1 MLSDEIFFQIHL
13 AHGAPIVQQT
23 VIAITGDKNM
33 RNNLYQGLLSS
44 NKETAM

>member
-13 AHGAPIVQQT
+13 AHGVLIVRQA

-33 RNNLYQGLLSS
+33 YQGLLSS
-44 NKETAM
+44 NKETVM